1 MIFVIVGSQKF
12 PFDRLI
18 REVDRLKETGVIADE
33 VVAQIG
39 ASTYEPKYLKWQR
52 FMDKSDFDA
61 VIAACDLLITHAG
74 EGSIM
79 TGLLK
84 GKKVIAVPRY
94 QKFGEHVSDHQ
105 LEIAR
110 ALEKQRCIV
119 DVEDISQLES
129 AVLTIDQTNLKPY
142 QSGNDSI
149 IRLLRDFIGD

>member
-52 FMDKSDFDA
+52 FMDKSDFDKA
-61 VIAACDLLITHAG
+61 IGDCDLLVTHAG

-119 DVEDISQLES
+119 NVEDIAQLERS
-129 AVLTIDQTNLKPY
+129 ILTIDSAGLVPY

-149 IRLLRDFIGD
+149 IQLLRDFIGD

>member
-18 REVDRLKETGVIADE
+18 REVDRLKETGVITDE

-39 ASTYEPKYLKWQR
+39 ASTYEPKALKWHR
-52 FMDKSDFDA
+52 FMDKTDFDNA
-61 VIAACDLLITHAG
+61 IASCDLLITHAG

-84 GKKVIAVPRY
+84 GKRVIAVPRY
-94 QKFGEHVSDHQ
+94 AKFGEHVSDHQ

-110 ALEKQRCIV
+110 ALEKQHCLV
-119 DVEDISQLES
+119 NVEDIGQLEN
-129 AVLTIDQTNLKPY
+129 AILTIDQAGLVPY

-149 IRLLRDFIGD
+149 IQLLRDFIGD

>member
-18 REVDRLKETGVIADE
+18 REVDRLKETGAIADE

-39 ASTYEPKYLKWQR
+39 TSGYEPKYLKWQR

-61 VIAACDLLITHAG
+61 AIAACDLLITHAG

-84 GKKVIAVPRY
+84 GKKVIVVPRY
-94 QKFGEHVSDHQ
+94 AKYGEHVSDHQ

-119 DVEDISQLES
+119 NVEDIGQLES
-129 AVLTIDQTNLKPY
+129 AVRNIEQTELKPY

-149 IRLLRDFIGD
+149 IRMLREFIGE